1 MTVSLRS
8 ETDADERFVRHVVT
22 DIVAKQLGA
31 GAWPAEMRAQLLAL
45 QYAARRQSI
54 HAAFPEGESRII
66 EVDGDGAGWVFIAEL
81 EQEIRLV
88 EIMILEAH
96 RHKGIGSTVIR
107 QVIEG
112 AAANGKPVRLTV
124 ANMNQGA
131 GRLYERLGFRRVG
144 GDEVQHVMEHRQPQL
159 C

>member
-8 ETDADERFVRHVVT
+8 EMDADERFLRRLVT
-22 DIVAKQLGA
+22 ETVAEQLGA
-31 GAWPAEMRAQLLAL
+31 RAWPEEMRGQLLAL

-66 EVDGDGAGWVFIAEL
+66 EVDGEGAGWLFVAEM

-88 EIMILEAH
+88 DIMIVEAH

-124 ANMNQGA
+124 ANMNPGA
-131 GRLYERLGFRRVG
+131 ERLYERLGFCRVG